1 MIDTDGWSAMKKLKH
16 SLLRR
21 AFNENRGGEVILLI
35 QWRVAAVR
43 HAARKDV
50 ETLKEFECRNAGQP
64 RAIRALNL
72 IEEQNGNNVIHKL
85 TEEKATLD
93 KPTVIRDAKPTI
105 KSFFEI
111 LAAIPED
118 DCILF
123 ADKERE
129 AKIKAYENVPALN
142 ADHYD
147 PMEGLRVTTGYDL
160 ACRAYAATEP
170 RVDLPPPVHRPQ

>member
-1 MIDTDGWSAMKKLKH
+1 MVNTDGWSAMKKLKH

-21 AFNENRGGEVILLI
+21 AFDQNRGGEVILLI
-35 QWRVAAVR
+35 QWRAAAVR
-43 HAARKDV
+43 HAAEKDV
-50 ETLKEFECRNAGQP
+50 ETLKEFERRNAGQP

-72 IEEQNGNNVIHKL
+72 IEEQNGNNVIHRL
-85 TEEKATLD
+85 TEEK
-93 KPTVIRDAKPTI
+93 PTVKSLFDRLADAQQKDRI
-105 KSFFEI
+105 M
-111 LAAIPED
+111 
-118 DCILF
+118 F

-170 RVDLPPPVHRPQ
+170 RTDLPPTVPRPQ